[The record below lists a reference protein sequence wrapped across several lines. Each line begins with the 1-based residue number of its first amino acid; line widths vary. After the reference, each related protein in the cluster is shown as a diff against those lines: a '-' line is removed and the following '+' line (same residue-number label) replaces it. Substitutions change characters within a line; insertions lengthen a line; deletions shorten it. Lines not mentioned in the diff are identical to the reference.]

1 MKNSKQHSK
10 YEIRNQVHDS
20 VQEIVSFKKILLGQH
35 TPTLLRKIVLIC
47 VHYCEN
53 PSFDLLN
60 SLTKNHFILQYRSA
74 IFAFIADWY
83 GGVMWY
89 ENVADTL
96 NCGQI
101 YSRDEIVSR
110 LKKEKTGL
118 NENSYFWIV
127 GNLVKDGL
135 LKRTGRDKYSICDE
149 NTKNVYKPLYSE
161 KAVAIKNKLE
171 KKYPLVKFVI
181 FETVLL
187 NEFLNHQ
194 IAHNTIFIQTERDV
208 SEFIFDYLRE
218 NTKTNMLYKPNQA
231 EFDRYWQPESLI
243 VTDLTSEAPMNIDSP
258 HEITAEKMLVDIF
271 CDKIINLTY
280 GKSEYKSVVDEI
292 YSRYQV
298 DTARLLRYARRRNK
312 EKEIMQFID
321 GK

>member
-1 MKNSKQHSK
+1 
-10 YEIRNQVHDS
+10 
-20 VQEIVSFKKILLGQH
+20 
-35 TPTLLRKIVLIC
+35 
-47 VHYCEN
+47 
-53 PSFDLLN
+53 
-60 SLTKNHFILQYRSA
+60 
-74 IFAFIADWY
+74 
-83 GGVMWY
+83 MWY
-89 ENVADTL
+89 ENVADSL

-135 LKRTGRDKYSICDE
+135 LKRKGRDKYSVCDE

-171 KKYPLVKFVI
+171 RKYPLVKFIV

-218 NTKTNMLYKPNQA
+218 NTKTNVLYKPNQA

-280 GKSEYKSVVDEI
+280 GKSEYKSIVDEI

-298 DTARLLRYARRRNK
+298 DTVRLLRYARRRNK
-312 EKEIMQFID
+312 EKEMMQFIE
-321 GK
+321 GKQDAF

>member
-1 MKNSKQHSK
+1 MH
-10 YEIRNQVHDS
+10 
-20 VQEIVSFKKILLGQH
+20 
-35 TPTLLRKIVLIC
+35 TLLRKIVPIC
-47 VHYCEN
+47 VHYCGN
-53 PSFDLLN
+53 SSFDLLN
-60 SLTKNHFILQYRSA
+60 SLTKNPIPIGNFCFY
-74 IFAFIADWY
+74 
-83 GGVMWY
+83 
-89 ENVADTL
+89 
-96 NCGQI
+96 C
-101 YSRDEIVSR
+101 R
-110 LKKEKTGL
+110 LV
-118 NENSYFWIV
+118 W
-127 GNLVKDGL
+127 
-135 LKRTGRDKYSICDE
+135 R
-149 NTKNVYKPLYSE
+149 
-161 KAVAIKNKLE
+161 
-171 KKYPLVKFVI
+171 
-181 FETVLL
+181 
-187 NEFLNHQ
+187 
-194 IAHNTIFIQTERDV
+194 RDV

-243 VTDLTSEAPMNIDSP
+243 ITDLTSEAPMNTDSP